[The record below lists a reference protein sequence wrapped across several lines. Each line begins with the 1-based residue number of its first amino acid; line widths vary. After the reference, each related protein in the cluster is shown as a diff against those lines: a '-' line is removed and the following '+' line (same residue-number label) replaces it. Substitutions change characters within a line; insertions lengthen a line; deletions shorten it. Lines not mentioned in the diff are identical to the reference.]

1 MGQWKWAGFEVIED
15 WAKASDDATVHQVYQ
30 AMFRAVDE
38 ETPGEPVP
46 FSKTG
51 TLRVIRTA
59 VAEIYFHASEPG
71 EASVPGTLYL
81 SRVVD
86 I

>member
-15 WAKASDDATVHQVYQ
+15 WADNSDDATAQQVYT
-30 AMFRAVDE
+30 AMFLAVDE
-38 ETPGEPVP
+38 DNPGEPVP

-51 TLRVIRTA
+51 SLRVIRTA
-59 VAEIYFHASEPG
+59 SAEIYFHASEPG
-71 EASVPGTLYL
+71 GPSGPGTLYL

>member
-1 MGQWKWAGFEVIED
+1 MIEGWAET
-15 WAKASDDATVHQVYQ
+15 SDDATALQVYA

-38 ETPGEPVP
+38 EAPGEPVP

-59 VAEIYFHASEPG
+59 SAEIYFHASEPG
-71 EASVPGTLYL
+71 GPTRPGTLYL

>member
-15 WAKASDDATVHQVYQ
+15 WAETSDGATAQQVYA

-38 ETPGEPVP
+38 EAPGELVP

-51 TLRVIRTA
+51 SLRVIRTA
-59 VAEIYFHASEPG
+59 SAEIYFHTSEPG
-71 EASVPGTLYL
+71 GPSGPGTLYL
-81 SRVVD
+81 ASVVD

>member
-1 MGQWKWAGFEVIED
+1 MAKWKWAGFEVIED
-15 WAKASDDATVHQVYQ
+15 WAEASGEEAALQVYE

-38 ETPGEPVP
+38 EAPGEPVP

-51 TLRVIRTA
+51 ALRVIRTA
-59 VAEIYFHASEPG
+59 AAEIYFHASEPG
-71 EASVPGTLYL
+71 GDSGPGTLYL

-86 I
+86 T

>member
-1 MGQWKWAGFEVIED
+1 MTQWKWAGFEVIED
-15 WAKASDDATVHQVYQ
+15 WANAKQVYD
-30 AMFRAVDE
+30 AMFLAADDE
-38 ETPGEPVP
+38 NPGEPVP

-59 VAEIYFHASEPG
+59 AAEIYFHASDPG
-71 EASVPGTLYL
+71 GASGPGTLYL
-81 SRVVD
+81 SKVVD